1 MQITQEKNDQAAA
14 AALLIYFAELLLQQL
29 QLRLDVFDRRIVP
42 CRPPQLAAA
51 LYNLHREFYALVLV
65 GHGTAFQF
73 IFI

>member
-1 MQITQEKNDQAAA
+1 MQITQEKNDQATA

-51 LYNLHREFYALVLV
+51 L
-65 GHGTAFQF
+65 
-73 IFI
+73 